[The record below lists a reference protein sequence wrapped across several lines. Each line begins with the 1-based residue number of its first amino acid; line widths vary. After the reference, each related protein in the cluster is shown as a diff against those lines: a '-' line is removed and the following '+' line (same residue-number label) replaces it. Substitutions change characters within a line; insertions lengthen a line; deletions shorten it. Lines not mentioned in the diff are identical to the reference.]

1 MDPLLPP
8 EIMKG
13 KLKATLRVKEIEV
26 FLINSLQF
34 PHHIGDEASDAR
46 GWA

>member
-1 MDPLLPP
+1 MDSLMPP
-8 EIMKG
+8 GIMKG
-13 KLKATLRVKEIEV
+13 QLKATLRVKEIEV
-26 FLINSLQF
+26 FLINSLEF